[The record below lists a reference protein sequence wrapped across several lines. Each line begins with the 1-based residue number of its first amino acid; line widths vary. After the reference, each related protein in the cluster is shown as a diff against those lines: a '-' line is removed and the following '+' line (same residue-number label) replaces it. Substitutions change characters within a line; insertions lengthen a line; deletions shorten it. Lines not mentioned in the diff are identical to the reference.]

1 MPARTAGYC
10 SNCGER
16 SRLFEPAL
24 PHARC
29 PACGHT
35 DFENPTPVAGIL
47 VVRDGRVL
55 LTRRS
60 IMPRRG
66 YWAFPGGF
74 VEAGETIEGAAL
86 RETREEVGLE
96 AVITGIVGRPFS
108 MVDAGRVVVA
118 FRGEAEGE
126 ARALEEVSQVAWFAP
141 DELPWDRIAFHST
154 TAALRALVEEGFDP
168 PAAHP
173 HERRFEADIAP
184 LEVPSHCR
192 RCGGPLRVAGDDEEG
207 HGLCTACETPHWQNP
222 AVGASLLVIRDG
234 RVLLGRRAHA
244 NRPGYGL
251 WAGPAGYGEL
261 GESIEDT
268 ARRELLEE
276 TTLEGDVSGLISV
289 YTGSTHIEV
298 SYHGEAAGE
307 PSPTAE
313 MSEFGWFAAS
323 ELPWGEMFDSCTTS
337 VTHLA
342 ERRLIWG

>member
-1 MPARTAGYC
+1 MPPRTAGHC

-16 SRLFEPAL
+16 SRLFDPSL

-74 VEAGETIEGAAL
+74 VESGEAIEDAAR
-86 RETREEVGLE
+86 RETSEEVGLD
-96 AVITGIVGRPFS
+96 ATITGIAGRPFS

-118 FRGEAEGE
+118 FRGEAAGE

-141 DELPWDRIAFHST
+141 DEIPWDRIAFHST
-154 TAALRALVEEGFDP
+154 TAALRALIEEGFES

-173 HERRFEADIAP
+173 HERRFETAIDP
-184 LEVPSHCR
+184 LAVPAHCR
-192 RCGGPLRVAGDDEEG
+192 RCGGELRTAGDEEEG
-207 HGLCTACETPHWQNP
+207 HGLCTACATPHWENP

-244 NRPGYGL
+244 NRPGFGL

-276 TTLEGDVSGLISV
+276 TTLEGEITGLISV
-289 YTGSTHIEV
+289 YTGSSHIEV
-298 SYHGEAAGE
+298 AYHGEAAGD
-307 PSPTAE
+307 PVPTAE

-323 ELPWGEMFDSCTTS
+323 ELPRGEMFDSCTTS

-342 ERRLIWG
+342 ERGLLQD

>member
-1 MPARTAGYC
+1 MPPRTAGHC

-16 SRLFEPAL
+16 SRLFEPSR

-35 DFENPTPVAGIL
+35 DFQNPTPVVGIL

-74 VEAGETIEGAAL
+74 VESGEAIEDAAM
-86 RETREEVGLE
+86 RETREEVGLD
-96 AVITGIVGRPFS
+96 ATITGIVGRPFS

-118 FRGEAEGE
+118 FRGEANGD
-126 ARALEEVSQVAWFAP
+126 AHALAEVSQVGWFAP
-141 DELPWDRIAFHST
+141 DEIPWEQIAFHST
-154 TAALRALVEEGFDP
+154 AAALRALIEEGFDQ

-173 HERRFEADIAP
+173 HQRRFEAEIDP
-184 LEVPSHCR
+184 LTVPSHCR
-192 RCGGPLRVAGDDEEG
+192 RCGGKLRQPEMGEEG
-207 HGLCTACETPHWQNP
+207 HAVCEACAQPHWENP

-234 RVLLGRRAHA
+234 RVLLGRRAQP
-244 NRPGYGL
+244 NRPGHGL

-261 GESIEDT
+261 GESIEET

-276 TTLEGDVSGLISV
+276 TNLAAEITGLISV
-289 YTGSTHIEV
+289 YTGSSHIEV
-298 SYHGEAAGE
+298 AYYGEAAGD
-307 PSPTAE
+307 PSTTE
-313 MSEFGWFAAS
+313 ELSELRWFAAS

-337 VTHLA
+337 VTHLV
-342 ERRLIWG
+342 ERALVRD